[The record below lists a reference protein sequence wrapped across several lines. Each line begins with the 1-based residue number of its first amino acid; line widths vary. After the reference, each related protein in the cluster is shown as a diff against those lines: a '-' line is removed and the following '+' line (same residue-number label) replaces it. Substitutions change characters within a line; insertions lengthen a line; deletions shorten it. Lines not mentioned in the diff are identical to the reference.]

1 MLCCCVIGPSGKGR
15 PLIFA
20 TVFNG
25 SLIAL
30 VTLLI
35 WSTNVKNL
43 FIFIQLA
50 LTAITE
56 LLMVYV
62 ACKDPGFINVK
73 TFNSS
78 LVKPLSRSDND
89 INDNENVF

>member
-1 MLCCCVIGPSGKGR
+1 
-15 PLIFA
+15 
-20 TVFNG
+20 
-25 SLIAL
+25 
-30 VTLLI
+30 
-35 WSTNVKNL
+35 
-43 FIFIQLA
+43 
-50 LTAITE
+50 
-56 LLMVYV
+56 MVYV